1 MLGSRWKSVAWLPA
15 VLAACGGAAAAQDT
29 LGGTQCTDLRGL
41 PINRD
46 VDWQTQVKPILDD
59 TRGGACSGCHAGVAP
74 DYLDL
79 TDNGIDAIYKL
90 VPGFAV
96 PGRPLASE
104 LFDRVNC
111 EDPGSGPYRMPLMQV
126 PLSVEQQ
133 ALIYDWIAQG
143 ALGDVEGEP
152 EIPRDFLFRDGAE
165 SLRWY

>member
-1 MLGSRWKSVAWLPA
+1 MPGSLRLRALCLAGVLLDFGPA
-15 VLAACGGAAAAQDT
+15 AGSQDT
-29 LGGTQCTDLRGL
+29 LGGTQCSDLRGL
-41 PINRD
+41 PINRN
-46 VDWQTQVKPILDD
+46 VDWQNQVKPILDD
-59 TRGGACSGCHAGVAP
+59 TRGGVCSGCHTGAAP
-74 DYLDL
+74 GYLDL

-90 VPGFAV
+90 VPTFAV

-111 EDPGSGPYRMPLMQV
+111 DVPASGPYRMPLMQT